1 MTNFSNCMHCGDE
14 LQAGDE
20 TWYAVTIHKSDG
32 HPVNGKFYTDCL
44 QEVKDFSRKVNPLLV
59 TMSRHPSEHDVVQ
72 FLENFDD
79 DYDWLDQKVY
89 SKVSKY
95 L

>member
-32 HPVNGKFYTDCL
+32 HPMNGKFYTDCL
-44 QEVKDFSRKVNPLLV
+44 QEVKDFSGKVNPLLV
-59 TMSRHPSEHDVVQ
+59 TMSRHQSKSDVVK
-72 FLENFDD
+72 FFNGFDKCFKWINPAT
-79 DYDWLDQKVY
+79 Y
-89 SKVSKY
+89 
-95 L
+95 